1 MDVIVGTRTEGP
13 WTVVEVAGELDLHT
27 SPPLREHLLEL
38 IQGGAGHLALDLTKV
53 DFMDSSSLGSLVTCL
68 KRIRERDGKLVLVG
82 VGGTPMKVLTLTGL
96 DRVFDIV
103 GSTTELPQADAE
115 VERRWNASRSASHPG
130 PRTWH
135 RSARSS
141 GRSVVA

>member
-27 SPPLREHLLEL
+27 SPPLRDHLLEL
-38 IQGGAGHLALDLTKV
+38 IHGGVDHLALDLTKV

-103 GSTTELPQADAE
+103 SSTSELPA
-115 VERRWNASRSASHPG
+115 G
-130 PRTWH
+130 
-135 RSARSS
+135 
-141 GRSVVA
+141 

>member
-1 MDVIVGTRTEGP
+1 MTPGPDVGSVVCRATTTTERGPRMDVIVGTRTEGP

-27 SPPLREHLLEL
+27 SPPLRDHLLEL
-38 IQGGAGHLALDLTKV
+38 IQGGVDRLALDLTKV

-103 GSTTELPQADAE
+103 GSTSELPA
-115 VERRWNASRSASHPG
+115 G
-130 PRTWH
+130 
-135 RSARSS
+135 
-141 GRSVVA
+141 

>member
-1 MDVIVGTRTEGP
+1 MDVIVGTRIEEP

-38 IQGGAGHLALDLTKV
+38 IQDGADHLALDLTRV

-68 KRIRERDGKLVLVG
+68 KRVRERDGKLVLVG

-103 GSTTELPQADAE
+103 GSTTELPA
-115 VERRWNASRSASHPG
+115 G
-130 PRTWH
+130 
-135 RSARSS
+135 
-141 GRSVVA
+141 